1 MKTIL
6 YILLILIP
14 FQLFAQ
20 QKLSGTINDEQGK
33 PLDAVTVTLS
43 QNGQVVNTQLADMGK
58 FTFTSLNLSA
68 YQLSLSLI
76 GYKSVLRTFNLPK
89 DSLSLT
95 MVSNDMKLK
104 EVAITFK
111 KPTIERKIDGV
122 VFNVEN
128 SIMASGGTVWDALTK
143 APGVQTT
150 NDGSIKA
157 NNKGATVYMDG
168 KPLRVSGDDLAA
180 YLQSIPSDNIS
191 KIEVMPNPSSKY
203 EAQGGAV
210 INIVS
215 KKIKAEGFNASL
227 SGGYTRGEM
236 NRYTS
241 NGVFNYRRN
250 KLNIFGSYGYSDRD
264 IQHDLSLYNIYQ
276 TPGSY
281 AYWDLNRIS
290 VSKSKVSNYTA
301 GADYN
306 LTDNQVV
313 GVLVTGNNSSNTGYG
328 NAITNIYNNHRL
340 NPDSVL
346 NTSGNSHAQAN
357 QYSFNINYKVKL
369 DTAGKSFN
377 VDLDYAPY
385 TRNNIQDLNNM
396 THLPDGSLSSA
407 PYMTSFPA
415 SQRISI
421 WSGKADY
428 EYKLAGKWT
437 MESGVKYTSTVSR
450 NEFDFYNIA
459 GAEPVLDLSKS
470 DRFRYT
476 ENTAAGY
483 TNIARVLGKW
493 EFKGGIRAEYTTTKG
508 ASLSLDSINVN
519 RYLRLFPTAFV
530 TYKES
535 DNSEFG
541 IAYSKRI
548 ERPDYRQ
555 LNPAKAYSSP
565 YNYSSGNPF
574 LTPAIINNLQLSYTL
589 MHKYTFSAVYTQIDD
604 LASNVTVQDNVNRT
618 FYDTQEN
625 IGTIK
630 DLGAELSS
638 ANQVTPWW
646 EINNTFQGYFRR
658 QSSNQIGNTYNY
670 QQVYFYLR
678 TDHAFT
684 IDKNSGWKAE
694 LSAWYTSAV
703 QQGTL
708 HLARTYDLSAGISK
722 PIFNKAGTI
731 RFSAADILNGNPY
744 RILIN
749 NQGQNNGI
757 YQKND
762 TRTFTVSFSY
772 KLGKSIAAAR
782 KRTTASEEERRRA
795 N

>member
-1 MKTIL
+1 MKTIV
-6 YILLILIP
+6 YILLMLLP
-14 FQLFAQ
+14 FQLLAQ
-20 QKLSGTINDEQGK
+20 QKISGTVNDEQGK

-43 QNGQVVNTQLADMGK
+43 QNGQVVNSQLADMGK
-58 FTFTSLNLSA
+58 FTLTSLNQSP

-76 GYKSVLRTFNLPK
+76 GYKSLLRTFTLPK

-95 MVSNDMKLK
+95 MSSNDMKLK

-128 SIMASGGTVWDALTK
+128 SIMASGGTVWEALTK

-150 NDGSIKA
+150 NDGAIKA
-157 NNKGATVYMDG
+157 NNKGVTVYMDG

-227 SGGYTRGEM
+227 SGGYTRGQL
-236 NRYTS
+236 NRYTG
-241 NGVFNYRRN
+241 NGVFNYRKN

-264 IQHDLSLYNIYQ
+264 IQRDLSQYTIYQ

-281 AYWDLNRIS
+281 AYWDLNK
-290 VSKSKVSNYTA
+290 VNVNKTKVSNYTA

-328 NAITNIYNNHRL
+328 NATTNIYNNYKV

-346 NTSGNSHAQAN
+346 HTNSNTRAKAN
-357 QYSFNINYKVKL
+357 QYSFNVNYKVKL

-385 TRNNIQDLNNM
+385 TRNNIQNLN
-396 THLPDGSLSSA
+396 TLSYLPDGSLSSV
-407 PYMTSFPA
+407 PYLTSSPA
-415 SQRISI
+415 SQNISI

-428 EYKLAGKWT
+428 EYKLGKKWN
-437 MESGVKYTSTVSR
+437 MESGLKYTSTVSK
-450 NEFDFYNIA
+450 NEFDFYNT
-459 GAEPVLDLSKS
+459 GGTEPVLDLSKS
-470 DRFRYT
+470 DRFRYS

-483 TNIARVLGKW
+483 TNIAGAFGKW
-493 EFKGGIRAEYTTTKG
+493 EFKGGVRAEYTTTKG
-508 ASLSLDSINVN
+508 YSLSLDSINLN
-519 RYLRLFPTAFV
+519 RYLRFFPTAFI

-541 IAYSKRI
+541 FAYSKRI

-555 LNPAKAYSSP
+555 LNPAKVYSSP
-565 YNYSSGNPF
+565 YNYGSGNPF
-574 LTPAIINNLQLSYTL
+574 LRPAMINNLQLSYTL
-589 MHKYTFSAVYTQIDD
+589 MHKYTLSAVYTQIDD
-604 LASNVTVQDNVNRT
+604 LASNVTVQDNVNKT
-618 FYDTQEN
+618 YYDTQEN
-625 IGTIK
+625 IGAIK
-630 DLGAELSS
+630 DLGLELSS
-638 ANQVTPWW
+638 TNQVTPWW

-658 QSSNQIGNTYNY
+658 QSSNQTGNTYNY

-678 TDHAFT
+678 TDQAFT
-684 IDKNSGWKAE
+684 IDKSSGLKAE
-694 LSAWYTSAV
+694 VSAWYTSAV

-708 HLARTYDLSAGISK
+708 HLDRTYDLSAGISK
-722 PIFNKAGTI
+722 PVFNKAGTI

-749 NQGQNNGI
+749 NGGQNNGI

-772 KLGKSIAAAR
+772 KLGKNMAAAR
-782 KRTTASEEERRRA
+782 KRTTASEEERKRA